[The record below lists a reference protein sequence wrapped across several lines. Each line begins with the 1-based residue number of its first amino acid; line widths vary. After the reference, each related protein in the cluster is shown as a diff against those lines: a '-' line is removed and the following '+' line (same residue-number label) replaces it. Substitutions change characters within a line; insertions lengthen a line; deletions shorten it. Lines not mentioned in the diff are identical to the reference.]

1 MAVRFTSDCG
11 QPGFVS
17 NSQGKL
23 SEQSRKRYEDKYAQH
38 YVYTEHQIYEDVVK
52 YRSEQ
57 SKRSRTKPSASF
69 LTTQN
74 QHTTMTRFKEHP
86 KQTSTKNHM
95 KKNKNY
101 NNNNNSD

>member
-38 YVYTEHQIYEDVVK
+38 YVYTEHQIYVETLWNTEVNSPRKLNEAERFLPDYTEPTHNHDQV
-52 YRSEQ
+52 Q
-57 SKRSRTKPSASF
+57 RTP
-69 LTTQN
+69 
-74 QHTTMTRFKEHP
+74 
-86 KQTSTKNHM
+86 
-95 KKNKNY
+95 
-101 NNNNNSD
+101 